1 MNSDQKIKKKDSQ
14 NELVKIYKEIEF
26 HNQKYHLDNDPQI
39 SDTEFDK
46 LFRRAIEIE
55 KEFPEL
61 KRKNS
66 PTDLVGAKPLEK
78 FNKVEH
84 SLPMLSIQNA
94 KDLNEV
100 QSWIDSLSSF
110 LMLDQNQHIE
120 FVAEPKIDGLSATI
134 IYVEGKMV
142 LGATRGDGS
151 YGEDVTENLKTIVDI
166 PKKIDEK
173 KAPKVLEVRG
183 EVYITHKDFD
193 ELNKLQEESGKDLFK
208 NPRNAAAGSLK
219 QLDPRET
226 SKRPLRFY
234 AYSWGRIS
242 PLLFEK
248 HSDIINNFNDLG
260 LPINPLSTVH
270 DSLKSLEKYY
280 NEMLSKRID
289 IGYDIDGIV
298 YKLNRLDWRE
308 RLQSTDHHPRWAI
321 AHKFPAERVA
331 SEIIDVHIQV
341 GRTGVLTPVARLKP
355 VTIGGAVVSNAS
367 LHNYEDIQK
376 KDIRIGDKVWVQR
389 AGDVIPQVI
398 EVIKSKRKDSLREIK
413 IPNKCP
419 VCGSPTEK
427 KLLSDKDGK
436 KMSYEKYIRCTG
448 GFTCSSQVKERLKHF
463 VSKEAFDIDGLGEKQ
478 VNDYF
483 DMGLIKDPID
493 IFSLEKKY
501 RDNPPNIWVYTSGS
515 KSKINTIKDSA
526 VKLFKAIED
535 KKEIKLDRFIYA
547 LGIRHLGSSTASL
560 LASHFVS
567 LKKMVS
573 VFSDISLSEELNE
586 VKSLDGIG
594 GKVIESLQTFF
605 DRTETSNLVKNLL
618 ASGVTVRDYEKI
630 EADSKISGKR
640 IVITGTLSGMS
651 RAEAK
656 VRIESLGAKVVS
668 SISKKTDFIITGGK
682 PTVSKVEQATKLGIN
697 VFDENKWEEFLSTT
711 EE

>member
-14 NELVKIYKEIEF
+14 NELVKLYKEIEF

-84 SLPMLSIQNA
+84 SIPMLSIQNA

-226 SKRPLRFY
+226 SKRPLHFF
-234 AYSWGRIS
+234 AYNWGRIS

-321 AHKFPAERVA
+321 AHKFPAERAA

-419 VCGSPTEK
+419 VCGSPAEK
-427 KLLSDKDGK
+427 ELLSDKDGK

-594 GKVIESLQTFF
+594 GKVVESLQTFF
-605 DRTETSNLVKNLL
+605 DKTETSNLVKNLL
-618 ASGVTVRDYEKI
+618 ASGVTVKDYEKI

>member
-14 NELVKIYKEIEF
+14 NELDKLYKEIEF

-84 SLPMLSIQNA
+84 SIPMLSIQNA

-226 SKRPLRFY
+226 SKRPLHFF
-234 AYSWGRIS
+234 AYNWGRIS

-419 VCGSPTEK
+419 VCGSPAEK
-427 KLLSDKDGK
+427 ELLSDKDGK

-501 RDNPPNIWVYTSGS
+501 KDNPPNIWVYTSGS

-594 GKVIESLQTFF
+594 GKVVESLQTFF
-605 DRTETSNLVKNLL
+605 DKTETSNLVKNLL
-618 ASGVTVRDYEKI
+618 ASGVTVKDYEKI

-682 PTVSKVEQATKLGIN
+682 PTVSKVEQANKLGIN